1 MTKYVHYQ
9 KQSNTYKLYCE
20 AGRIEIPYVWN
31 GDNKMATPTKVFL
44 TASPS
49 LLAAVPKIRS
59 TSIMEANGMMTLSAS
74 KRNLWKEFFR
84 YFGNIWIRTN
94 IWILFR
100 QYYMD
105 LHKSTKIGNHNYIKF
120 LIFQQFED
128 PDSQDYDAKKIRLSD
143 ACQRSIEPRIL
154 LLFRWDS
161 IADGKLTLK

>member
-31 GDNKMATPTKVFL
+31 GGNKMATPTKVFL

-59 TSIMEANGMMTLSAS
+59 ASIMEENGMMTLSAS

-94 IWILFR
+94 IWICFVNIIWIFTNL
-100 QYYMD
+100 
-105 LHKSTKIGNHNYIKF
+105 LKLEITIISK
-120 LIFQQFED
+120 FQQFED